1 MVLVSI
7 ALIMMLLVT
16 MSALRRIPHSGT
28 VAVKRVRVGGAM
40 RMNSA
45 SSSSS
50 ARQKVVF
57 LGTPDVAAKSLEMI
71 VEASKVPPLSD
82 LYEVVAVVSNPPAP
96 SGRKQKLTPSP
107 VQTFAEKMGIAVMVP
122 EKAKDEDFLTTL
134 EEMKPDL
141 CITAAYGQ
149 WLPKRFLAIPRK
161 GTLNIHP
168 SLLPLFR
175 GAAPVQRCLE
185 RGDSVTGV
193 SVAQTVLKMDAGPI
207 VRQITHQ
214 LDGNEKAD
222 NLLMELFVKGT
233 NELLDVLPSY
243 FDEENPAEMRGQ
255 DNEAACPADKISVD
269 DARIDF
275 SESNNSATTIHN
287 KCRGYAIWP
296 GIWSNF
302 QVGDS
307 EEAQRIKL
315 ITTRVLGEAGSSA
328 PTDEVQVV
336 KYQNTDSNGN
346 KVGKQ
351 KDILSVVCGD
361 GSVLGVLELQPP
373 GKKVMDA
380 KSFVNGLRGQEL
392 RWTPLE

>member
-1 MVLVSI
+1 MRQRQVL
-7 ALIMMLLVT
+7 
-16 MSALRRIPHSGT
+16 
-28 VAVKRVRVGGAM
+28 AM
-40 RMNSA
+40 
-45 SSSSS
+45 SSS
-50 ARQKVVF
+50 ASNTRKKVVF

-71 VEASKVPPLSD
+71 VEASKENPLSE

-107 VQTFAEKMGIAVMVP
+107 VQKLAEKMNITVMVP
-122 EKAKDEDFLTTL
+122 EKAKDDEFLRKL
-134 EEMKPDL
+134 EEIKPDL

-149 WLPKRFLAIPRK
+149 WLPKRFLGIPRK
-161 GTLNIHP
+161 GTLNVHP

-207 VRQITHQ
+207 VRQITHE

-222 NLLMELFVKGT
+222 DLLMELFIKGT
-233 NELLDVLPSY
+233 KELLDVLPSY
-243 FDEENPAEMRGQ
+243 FDEENPIDMQEQ
-255 DNEAACPADKISVD
+255 DDNAACPADKISVE

-275 SESNNSATTIHN
+275 SNRSNNAITIHN

-302 QVGDS
+302 QIGDN
-307 EEAQRIKL
+307 EEAQRVKI
-315 ITTRVLGEAGSSA
+315 ITTRVLGAPGSSCL
-328 PTDEVQVV
+328 TDEVQVV
-336 KYQNTDSNGN
+336 KYQEIDGKGN

-351 KDILSVVCGD
+351 KDVLSVVCGD
-361 GSVLGVLELQPP
+361 GSLLGVLELQPP

-380 KSFVNGLRGQEL
+380 KSYINGLRGQTL
-392 RWTPLE
+392 KWKPLD